1 MSRIPPLVIAAG
13 AAGIQYLQARGRQP
27 TPWSGL
33 AAAPFTAA
41 SATLIAWT
49 VSRFADEG
57 TTINPA
63 TFDKVTTLVT
73 DGPNRL
79 TRNPM
84 YLSLASALTAHAVLL
99 RSAWA
104 LLPAAGF
111 VALIDRIQI
120 PAEEKAL
127 SERFGEQYEQYRSR
141 VPRWIGPL
149 RA

>member
-1 MSRIPPLVIAAG
+1 MSRVPPPVIAAA
-13 AAGIQYLQARGRQP
+13 AAGVQYLQTSGRRP

-41 SATLIAWT
+41 AATLLAWT
-49 VSRFADEG
+49 VSRFVEEG
-57 TTINPA
+57 TTVNPVS
-63 TFDKVTTLVT
+63 FDKVSALVT
-73 DGPNRL
+73 DGPNRF

-84 YLSLASALTAHAVLL
+84 YVGMACALTAHAVLR

-111 VALIDRIQI
+111 VALIDRTQI
-120 PAEEKAL
+120 KAEEKAL
-127 SERFGEQYEQYRSR
+127 GERFGKQYEEYCRR
-141 VPRWIGPL
+141 VPRWIGPP

>member
-1 MSRIPPLVIAAG
+1 MSRVPPPVIAAA
-13 AAGIQYLQARGRQP
+13 AAGVQYLQTRGRRP
-27 TPWSGL
+27 TLWSGL

-41 SATLIAWT
+41 AATLTAWT

-57 TTINPA
+57 TTLNPM

-73 DGPNRL
+73 DGPNRF

-84 YLSLASALTAHAVLL
+84 YLSVAAALTAHAVLR

-104 LLPAAGF
+104 LLPVAGF
-111 VALIDRIQI
+111 VALIDRTQI

-127 SERFGEQYEQYRSR
+127 GERFGEQYEEYRSR
-141 VPRWIGPL
+141 VPRWIGPP
-149 RA
+149 RT

>member
-1 MSRIPPLVIAAG
+1 MSRVPPPVIAAA
-13 AAGIQYLQARGRQP
+13 AAGVQYLQTRDRRP
-27 TPWSGL
+27 TLWSGL

-41 SATLIAWT
+41 AATLAVWA

-57 TTINPA
+57 TTVNPISFA
-63 TFDKVTTLVT
+63 NVTTLVT
-73 DGPNRL
+73 DGPNRF

-84 YLSLASALTAHAVLL
+84 YLGLASALTAHAVLR

-120 PAEEKAL
+120 RAEEEAL
-127 SERFGEQYEQYRSR
+127 AERFGEQYEEYCTR
-141 VPRWIGPL
+141 VPRWIGPP